1 MNLHGDNRNL
11 IRKKKRW
18 QIPEALN
25 NSESVRRYN
34 KGYNKGR
41 EKLTNNGVYNKKKE
55 NRSGKRVEEKWRY
68 RVHID
73 KPEPLR
79 TFQFV

>member
-1 MNLHGDNRNL
+1 MNLHGDNGNL

-34 KGYNKGR
+34 KAVIKDIIKDAKN
-41 EKLTNNGVYNKKKE
+41 
-55 NRSGKRVEEKWRY
+55 
-68 RVHID
+68 
-73 KPEPLR
+73 
-79 TFQFV
+79 

>member
-34 KGYNKGR
+34 KAVIKDIIKDAKN
-41 EKLTNNGVYNKKKE
+41 
-55 NRSGKRVEEKWRY
+55 
-68 RVHID
+68 
-73 KPEPLR
+73 
-79 TFQFV
+79 